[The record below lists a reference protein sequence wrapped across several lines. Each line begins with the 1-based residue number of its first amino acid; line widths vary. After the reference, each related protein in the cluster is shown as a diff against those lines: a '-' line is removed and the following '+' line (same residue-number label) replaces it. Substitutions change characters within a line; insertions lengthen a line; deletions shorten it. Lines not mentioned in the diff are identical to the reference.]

1 MINAGANVGAN
12 GYVSLSNN
20 VTVSGNVVIG
30 NANPTLIPSS
40 CCSGPGCGPPTS
52 GNVTGSII
60 TGAPYVRAPAI
71 PTFPGSGQTGTAF
84 PGTSPSYNSTTASVP
99 QTSSSDLASPVG
111 TITPGSNSFAW
122 PCISGVTCNGSAT
135 NPYLI
140 NSISLSGNGQNVRL
154 YGGPGISQPVYY
166 DLDTLSLAGNNGSI
180 TVTGYVVLNVR
191 TSLDVEGEGLVNS
204 LNVPPEALQ
213 INYAGTSSAS
223 VGGNGGVSAIITAPL
238 ASVSLHGGGS
248 SGFMTGAIRALNV
261 AVQGGFP
268 IHYDVELDR
277 LDGVLG
283 QMVRSSYTRIKQ

>member
-1 MINAGANVGAN
+1 M
-12 GYVSLSNN
+12 
-20 VTVSGNVVIG
+20 
-30 NANPTLIPSS
+30 
-40 CCSGPGCGPPTS
+40 
-52 GNVTGSII
+52 
-60 TGAPYVRAPAI
+60 
-71 PTFPGSGQTGTAF
+71 
-84 PGTSPSYNSTTASVP
+84 
-99 QTSSSDLASPVG
+99 
-111 TITPGSNSFAW
+111 
-122 PCISGVTCNGSAT
+122 
-135 NPYLI
+135 
-140 NSISLSGNGQNVRL
+140 RL

-166 DLDTLSLAGNNGSI
+166 DLNTLSLTGNNGSI